1 MLARSLLTRLLM
13 AVYVTCSEEPTE
25 LELRAADKKGKRP
38 KDKGFQPKRN
48 VRKGKSRK
56 R

>member
-1 MLARSLLTRLLM
+1 MPRHNSTRCF
-13 AVYVTCSEEPTE
+13 AGCREGTTE
-25 LELRAADKKGKRP
+25 LEERAAQKKGKR
-38 KDKGFQPKRN
+38 GGREGGSFQPKRN